1 LEGADQTALQLW
13 MDNIGYLE
21 GQIQAV
27 DAQLKKE
34 AQSDRLRETV
44 QVLGAFRGVATLTA
58 LTLATE
64 LGDIR
69 RFGSPRQLMAYLG
82 LVPSEYSSGNKT
94 RRGSITK
101 TGNAHARK
109 ALVSA
114 AWKYAARPYRSSVLK
129 KRQEG
134 VSPPVIA
141 TAWKAQQRLYKRF
154 HALACRKPRSLA
166 NVAVARELAGFLW
179 AVLQHTEHRA
189 AKAA

>member
-1 LEGADQTALQLW
+1 MEGADQTALQLW

-82 LVPSEYSSGNKT
+82 
-94 RRGSITK
+94 
-101 TGNAHARK
+101 
-109 ALVSA
+109 
-114 AWKYAARPYRSSVLK
+114 
-129 KRQEG
+129 
-134 VSPPVIA
+134 
-141 TAWKAQQRLYKRF
+141 
-154 HALACRKPRSLA
+154 
-166 NVAVARELAGFLW
+166 
-179 AVLQHTEHRA
+179 
-189 AKAA
+189 